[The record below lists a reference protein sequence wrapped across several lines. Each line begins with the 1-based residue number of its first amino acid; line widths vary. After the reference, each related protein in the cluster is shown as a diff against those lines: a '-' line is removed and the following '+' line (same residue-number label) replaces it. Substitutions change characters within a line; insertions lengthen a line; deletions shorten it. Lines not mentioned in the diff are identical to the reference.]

1 LAVPEAQREAL
12 ADLQARLGQR
22 LRGPR
27 WAGPGS
33 HHVTL
38 AFLGDVNEAGRDCAF
53 RAADSLA
60 RLKPLAVRFSGLAG
74 FPPHGPFRVLTLG
87 LDDAADKFAGVPSS
101 EAGVDADVPAGEGSS
116 PLLDCWTRL
125 NEALRAAELRH
136 GIEPLNAEY
145 PSGRPFRPHVTLAR
159 VGAATVDRREWQ
171 SYAPL
176 AAPLVEAPFEISECI
191 VYESKLAKEGASYV
205 VLRSVA
211 LRGAEV

>member
-1 LAVPEAQREAL
+1 MRCFIALAVPEAQRLAL
-12 ADLQARLGQR
+12 ADLQARIGQR
-22 LRGPR
+22 MRGPR

-38 AFLGDVNEAGRDCAF
+38 AFLGDVNEVGRDCAF

-60 RLKPLAVRFSGLAG
+60 RLKPVGVRFAGLSG
-74 FPPHGPFRVLTLG
+74 FPPHGPFRVLALG
-87 LDDAADKFAGVPSS
+87 LEDAAASG
-101 EAGVDADVPAGEGSS
+101 EAAGEGS
-116 PLLDCWTRL
+116 PLMECWTRL

-159 VGAATVDRREWQ
+159 VGAATVDRREWH

-176 AAPLVEAPFEISECI
+176 AAPLLEAPFEISECI
-191 VYESKLAKEGASYV
+191 VYESKPAKEGASY
-205 VLRSVA
+205 LPLHSVA
-211 LRGAEV
+211 LGSAED